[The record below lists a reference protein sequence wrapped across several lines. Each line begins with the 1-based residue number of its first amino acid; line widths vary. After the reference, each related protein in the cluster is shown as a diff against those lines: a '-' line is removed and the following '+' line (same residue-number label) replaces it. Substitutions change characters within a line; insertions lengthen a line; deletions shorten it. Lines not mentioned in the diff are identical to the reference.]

1 MWLLTL
7 TVLVRYRLSTW
18 VWWIVMG
25 GSLIAAWTTIRWPR
39 IWELE
44 GFSLSIAPWLV
55 LFFGGWI
62 GQRRR
67 RPGFEAFW
75 IWWGVP
81 FLAYVFLVGD
91 PRTHVYVAYPGWA
104 MVAALGV
111 DALWQSVGPK
121 QRFTPGHALLSAMG
135 VALIVLLAA
144 YQVLVFLPTESASRK
159 LRTYWDGSSGQSIFG
174 SLPNPR
180 TYFGYPRRDGW
191 KAAGWL
197 VNTGHLPDD
206 FRSVGVEFSVP
217 IWYTYGTPRSC
228 YDDPDLYLIA
238 QPLDTLE
245 DTFRE
250 RLDAHY
256 LRSATVYN
264 EGYPRISSF
273 VKGTEGDSPDAYA
286 LADLEL
292 RFDQAASPSRFARGP
307 QPAHPLGAE
316 FGEVA
321 ALSGYTLSDQQVV
334 AGDVLS
340 VRLYWL
346 SHTETDV
353 AYRAFVHLGRDPV
366 WGQHDDDPACRLPT
380 TEWRAGQ
387 TAVGQ
392 FRVVPSPETP
402 PGDYPLVVGLYHPT
416 TGERLPVSDTDGQP
430 VGDSLILTTVQV
442 VAP

>member
-1 MWLLTL
+1 
-7 TVLVRYRLSTW
+7 
-18 VWWIVMG
+18 
-25 GSLIAAWTTIRWPR
+25 
-39 IWELE
+39 
-44 GFSLSIAPWLV
+44 

-62 GQRRR
+62 GLRRH

-81 FLAYVFLVGD
+81 FLAYVFLVGE
-91 PRTHVYVAYPGWA
+91 PRTHLYVAYPGWA
-104 MVAALGV
+104 MVAALGA
-111 DALWQSVGPK
+111 DALWQGVEPR
-121 QRFTPGHALLSAMG
+121 QRFTSGHAFLSAMA
-135 VALIVLLAA
+135 VALIVLLGA
-144 YQVLVFLPTESASRK
+144 YQVLVFLPTESTSLK
-159 LRTYWDGSSGQSIFG
+159 LRAYWDGSIGQSVFG
-174 SLPNPR
+174 PLPNPR

-197 VNTGHLPDD
+197 VNTGRLPDD

-217 IWYTYGTPRSC
+217 IWYTYETPRSC

-238 QPLDTLE
+238 QPLDSLE
-245 DTFRE
+245 DTFHE
-250 RLDAHY
+250 RLDAQY
-256 LRSATVYN
+256 LPSAIIYS

-273 VKGTEGDSPDAYA
+273 VKGTEGDTPNVYD

-292 RFDQAASPSRFARGP
+292 RFDQASSPSRFARGA
-307 QPAHPLGAE
+307 QPAHPLEAQ

-321 ALSGYTLSDQQVV
+321 RLSGYTLSDQQITT
-334 AGDVLS
+334 GEILS

-346 SHTETDV
+346 SQTETDV
-353 AYRAFVHLGRDPV
+353 AYRAFIHLGRDPV

-380 TEWRAGQ
+380 TVWRAGQ

-392 FRVVPSPETP
+392 FRVVPGPETP

-416 TGERLPVSDTDGQP
+416 TGDRLPISDNDGQP

-442 VAP
+442 VTP